1 MLDELKKAIFGPPLF
16 LVEQAGRP
24 RMACTKIQGRAGI
37 MSLTGTNY
45 DEGSLRSLQS
55 LSALPVAPK
64 ASSPPLPTR
73 IAFVGNY
80 LPRQCGIATFTT
92 DLCTALAIEYGE
104 GRLFAIPV
112 NDPESSYDYPQQ
124 VRLELEQEDLLSYER
139 AAEFLN
145 FNGNDLVSLQHEY
158 GIYGGIAGRHILT
171 LLRKLKMP
179 VVTTLHT
186 VLRNPDPD
194 QRLVLEEIARL
205 SDRLIVM
212 SEQAAEFLREV
223 YGVQSGK
230 IDIIPHGVPDF
241 QFMDPNY
248 FKDRFG
254 VEGKSVLLTFGLL
267 SPNKGIENVIRALP
281 LILARHPNV
290 VYIVSG
296 VTHPHIRRRDG
307 ERYREEL
314 LALAEKLGV
323 SSNLILI
330 NRFVSAEE
338 LVEHVGAADI
348 YITPYRQEA
357 QIVSGTL
364 AIALGAGKAIISTP
378 YWHAKELLAERRGV
392 IVPFENPG
400 AIAAAAL
407 QLLDDDGARHAMR
420 KRAYLHSRETIWPKT
435 ARKYMASFQRARFER
450 TLKPKAAQK
459 DDSTAAAVDF
469 LPLLNSDHMMDLTD
483 DTGILQHAIFSIP
496 NSSEGYTT
504 DDNARALIVST
515 FMDVSEEAF
524 DARLT
529 RKLSHRYLAFL
540 WHAFN
545 IETGRFRNFLAYDRR
560 WLEDV
565 GSDDSHGR
573 ALWSLGTVLGASR
586 DPGLRGAAGRLF
598 EAAVPVTLAF
608 TSPRA
613 WAFCILGMQAYLDWF
628 PGDRAIQGLR
638 NTLANRLLDIYERS
652 HSATWQWFEKSLSYS
667 NARLSQALI
676 LAGWRSGNQRM
687 IEAGIDSLKWLV
699 AEQHRDDKEMFVPI
713 GSNGFFIE
721 GNEKARFDQ
730 QPVEAC
736 ATVAACLEA
745 YRLTEEEKW
754 LVEAK
759 RVFGWFLGKNDLQV
773 PLYDATTGGCRDGL
787 HPDRINENQGA
798 ESTLSFLMALLD
810 LQKAKV
816 ANAEELQLEMST
828 SS

>member
-1 MLDELKKAIFGPPLF
+1 MNEASRDK
-16 LVEQAGRP
+16 
-24 RMACTKIQGRAGI
+24 TRAK
-37 MSLTGTNY
+37 
-45 DEGSLRSLQS
+45 SLQPAACSQMAPIGCS
-55 LSALPVAPK
+55 L
-64 ASSPPLPTR
+64 PLPTR

-92 DLCTALAIEYGE
+92 DLCSALATEFGS

-112 NDPESSYDYPQQ
+112 NDPDSAYDYPQQ
-124 VRLELEQEDLLSYER
+124 VRLELEQEDLTSYER

-145 FNGNDLVSLQHEY
+145 FNGNDLVCVQHEY
-158 GIYGGIAGRHILT
+158 GIYGGVAGEHVLT

-186 VLRNPDPD
+186 VLRDPD
-194 QRLVLEEIARL
+194 ENQRRVLEEVARL

-212 SEQAAEFLREV
+212 SEQAAQFLREV
-223 YGVQSGK
+223 YSVPDGK

-254 VEGKSVLLTFGLL
+254 AEGKSVLLTFGLL

-281 LILARHPNV
+281 GILARHPNV

-314 LALAEKLGV
+314 LALASELGV
-323 SSNLILI
+323 SSNLILV

-364 AIALGAGKAIISTP
+364 AIALGAGKAIVSTP
-378 YWHAKELLAERRGV
+378 YWHAKELLAENRGV
-392 IVPFENPG
+392 IVPFDNP
-400 AIAAAAL
+400 AAVAEAVQ
-407 QLLDDDGARHAMR
+407 QLLDNDGERHAMR

-435 ARKYMASFQRARFER
+435 AQKYMASFQRARFER
-450 TLKPKAAQK
+450 TLQPRAAHK
-459 DDSTAAAVDF
+459 NDSAMDSIDY
-469 LPLLNSDHMMDLTD
+469 LPALNTDHLLRLTD

-515 FMDVSEEAF
+515 LLDEDRANGAGPAF
-524 DARLT
+524 AEI
-529 RKLSHRYLAFL
+529 SHRYLAFL
-540 WHAFN
+540 WLAFN
-545 IETGRFRNFLAYDRR
+545 RDTGRFRNFLSYDRR

-573 ALWSLGTVLGASR
+573 ALWSLGTVLGHSR
-586 DPGLRGAAGRLF
+586 NAGLRGAAGRLF
-598 EAAVPVTLAF
+598 EAAVPATLSF
-608 TSPRA
+608 GSPRA
-613 WAFCILGMQAYLDWF
+613 WAYCILGMQAYLDWF
-628 PGDRAIQGLR
+628 PGDRAIQGAR
-638 NTLANRLLDIYERS
+638 NELANRLLDVYERT
-652 HSATWQWFEKSLSYS
+652 HSQTWRWFERSLSYS

-676 LAGWRSGNQRM
+676 VAGWRSNNQRM
-687 IEAGIDSLKWLV
+687 IEAGMDSLKWLV
-699 AEQHRDDKEMFVPI
+699 TEQHRDDVETFVPI
-713 GSNGFFIE
+713 GSNGFFVE

-736 ATVAACLEA
+736 ATISACLEV
-745 YRLTEEEKW
+745 YKLTEEGAWRE
-754 LVEAK
+754 EAQ
-759 RVFGWFLGKNDLQV
+759 RVFRWFLGKNDLQV
-773 PLYDATTGGCRDGL
+773 SLYDATTGGCRDGL

-798 ESTLSFLMALLD
+798 ESTLSFLMALLEMHE
-810 LQKAKV
+810 AKV
-816 ANAEELQLEMST
+816 SNARERHLEMST

>member
-1 MLDELKKAIFGPPLF
+1 MPA
-16 LVEQAGRP
+16 
-24 RMACTKIQGRAGI
+24 
-37 MSLTGTNY
+37 
-45 DEGSLRSLQS
+45 
-55 LSALPVAPK
+55 APK
-64 ASSPPLPTR
+64 SCSLPLPTR

-92 DLCTALAIEYGE
+92 DLCTALAAEYGG

-112 NDPESSYDYPQQ
+112 NDPESHYEYPEQ
-124 VRLELEQEDLLSYER
+124 VRLELEQEDLTSYER

-145 FNGNDLVSLQHEY
+145 FNGNDLVCLQHEY
-158 GIYGGIAGRHILT
+158 GIYGGIAGRHILA

-186 VLRNPDPD
+186 VLRDPD
-194 QRLVLEEIARL
+194 ENQRIVLEEIARL
-205 SDRLIVM
+205 SDRLVVM
-212 SEQAAEFLREV
+212 SEQAAKFLREV
-223 YGVQSGK
+223 YAVPSEK

-254 VEGKSVLLTFGLL
+254 TEGKSVLLTFGLL

-281 LILARHPNV
+281 AILARHPNV

-296 VTHPHIRRRDG
+296 VTHPHIRRREG
-307 ERYREEL
+307 ERYREQL
-314 LALAEKLGV
+314 LALAEQLGV
-323 SSNLILI
+323 SSNLILV

-378 YWHAKELLAERRGV
+378 YWHAKELLADNRGV
-392 IVPFENPG
+392 LVPFENPD
-400 AIAAAAL
+400 AIGEAVL
-407 QLLDDDGARHAMR
+407 RLLDNDGERHAMR

-450 TLKPKAAQK
+450 TLQPRAAQK
-459 DDSTAAAVDF
+459 DDGPANAPDSLPVLNTAH
-469 LPLLNSDHMMDLTD
+469 LLTLTD
-483 DTGILQHAIFSIP
+483 DTGILQHAIFSVP
-496 NSSEGYTT
+496 NASEGYTT
-504 DDNARALIVST
+504 DDNARALIVSVLL
-515 FMDVSEEAF
+515 DE
-524 DARLT
+524 DPARECMQET
-529 RKLSHRYLAFL
+529 SQLSGRYLAFL
-540 WHAFN
+540 WLAFN
-545 IETGRFRNFLAYDRR
+545 TDTGRFRNFLGYDRR
-560 WLEDV
+560 WLEEF

-573 ALWSLGTVLGASR
+573 ALWSLGKVLGHSR
-586 DPGLRGAAGRLF
+586 DAGLRGAAGRLF
-598 EAAVPVTLAF
+598 EAAVPATLTF

-613 WAFCILGMQAYLDWF
+613 WAFSILGMQAYLDWF
-628 PGDRAIQGLR
+628 PGDRAVQGAR
-638 NTLANRLLDIYERS
+638 NTLANRLLDIYQRS
-652 HSATWQWFEKSLSYS
+652 HSATWRWFEKSLSYS

-676 LAGWRSGNQRM
+676 LAGWRSGNQSM
-687 IEAGIDSLKWLV
+687 IEAGMESLKWLV
-699 AEQHRDDKEMFVPI
+699 AEQHRDDAEVFVPI

-721 GNEKARFDQ
+721 GSEKARFDQ

-736 ATVAACLEA
+736 ATGSACLEV
-745 YRLTEEEKW
+745 YRLTEEGYWFE
-754 LVEAK
+754 EAQ
-759 RVFGWFLGKNDLQV
+759 RVFRWFLGKNDLHV

-798 ESTLSFLMALLD
+798 ESTLSFLMALLEM
-810 LQKAKV
+810 QEATV
-816 ANAEELQLEMST
+816 TNAQERHLEMST